1 MNFIAR
7 RLGITLITLFLAS
20 FFTFAAF
27 RLIPGDAALL
37 AAGIDADE
45 EQTALLRSELGLDRG
60 FLRQY
65 LSWLGNFLRGRLGNS
80 SRFRGEQVSAMIGE
94 RIPVTMSLAGLSLLF
109 IFLIS
114 LPLSLFSAKNEGG
127 VPDRCM
133 TVFTALNISFP
144 GFFLGVLFIW
154 IFGLLFRF
162 FVPGSYVDY
171 AENGGAF
178 LAYLV
183 FPALAVALP
192 NSALLVKFLRSSI
205 FRELK
210 NDYIRTAL
218 SKGNPRSRVLY
229 AHALKNAVIPAVTL
243 LGMITGEVFS
253 GSIVIEQVFAIPGLG
268 RLLIASIGSRDY
280 PMVQTLVVYM
290 AFAAILANTLV
301 DIAIQIIDPR
311 IRVG

>member
-60 FLRQY
+60 FLSQY
-65 LSWLGNFLRGRLGNS
+65 FSWLGNFLRGRLGNS
-80 SRFRGEQVSAMIGE
+80 SRFRGEEVSAMIGE
-94 RIPVTMSLAGLSLLF
+94 RIPVTMSLAGLSLLC
-109 IFLIS
+109 ILLIS
-114 LPLSLFSAKNEGG
+114 LPLSLFSAKKEGG
-127 VPDRCM
+127 LLDRCM

-154 IFGLLFRF
+154 IFGLVFRF
-162 FVPGSYVDY
+162 FVPGAYVGY

-178 LAYLV
+178 LGYLV

-192 NSALLVKFLRSSI
+192 NSALLV
-205 FRELK
+205 
-210 NDYIRTAL
+210 
-218 SKGNPRSRVLY
+218 
-229 AHALKNAVIPAVTL
+229 
-243 LGMITGEVFS
+243 
-253 GSIVIEQVFAIPGLG
+253 
-268 RLLIASIGSRDY
+268 
-280 PMVQTLVVYM
+280 
-290 AFAAILANTLV
+290 
-301 DIAIQIIDPR
+301 
-311 IRVG
+311 